1 MRSISCA
8 AGGGVWRCKSQSSRA
23 SGREAFACGARFV
36 QRWIARMASSRRPD
50 RTPSIGWLIAAG
62 VAGGVLAAR
71 AALRARRLYDLR
83 GKVVLITGGSR
94 GLGLVLARAFAYSG
108 ARIAVCARDAGEIER
123 ARGDLAARGIEVFSV
138 SCDLTERVGVE
149 RLVREVRAHY
159 GHIDVLVNNAGL
171 IQVGPMDTMTPADY
185 EEALRIHFWAPLYT
199 MLAVLPEM
207 RRRRSGRIVNISSV
221 GGKISMPHL
230 LPYCS
235 SKFALTGLSQGMR
248 AALLQDNVFVTTVCP
263 GLLRTGSPRNAFF
276 KGHHRAEYTW
286 FSISDSLPIL
296 SMGAPRAARQIVA
309 ACRRGDAELV
319 LPWMAKLW
327 ATAHAL
333 APGLVTDLLG
343 SLDRTLPDPGGIGS
357 NRERGARSVSRLS
370 PSPLTLFGDSAAVR
384 NNEI

>member
-1 MRSISCA
+1 
-8 AGGGVWRCKSQSSRA
+8 
-23 SGREAFACGARFV
+23 
-36 QRWIARMASSRRPD
+36 MASSRRPD

-94 GLGLVLARAFAYSG
+94 GLGLVLARAFAYAG

-123 ARGDLAARGIEVFSV
+123 ARGDLAARGIEVFGV

-159 GHIDVLVNNAGL
+159 GRIDVLVNNAGL
-171 IQVGPMDTMTPADY
+171 IQVGPMETMTPADY

-276 KGHHRAEYTW
+276 KGYHRAEYTW

-319 LPWMAKLW
+319 LPTMAKVW
-327 ATAHAL
+327 VTAHAL
-333 APGLVTDLLG
+333 FPGLVTDLLG
-343 SLDRTLPDPGGIGS
+343 SLERTLPQPGGIGS
-357 NRERGARSVSRLS
+357 AREPGARSSSALS
-370 PSPLTLFGDSAAVR
+370 PSPLTLLGDSAAVR

>member
-1 MRSISCA
+1 MTSSQRDTTRAAGWIMAAAA
-8 AGGGVWRCKSQSSRA
+8 AGG
-23 SGREAFACGARFV
+23 
-36 QRWIARMASSRRPD
+36 
-50 RTPSIGWLIAAG
+50 L
-62 VAGGVLAAR
+62 LAAL
-71 AALRARRLYDLR
+71 AALRTRRLYDLR

-94 GLGLVLARAFAYSG
+94 GLGLVLARAFADEG
-108 ARIAVCARDAGEIER
+108 ARVAVCARDAAEIER
-123 ARGDLAARGIEVFSV
+123 ARAQLAARGFDVLGIA
-138 SCDLTERVGVE
+138 CDLSDRASVE
-149 RLVREVRAHY
+149 KLVRAVHAHF
-159 GHIDVLVNNAGL
+159 GRIDVLVNNAGV

-185 EEALRIHFWAPLYT
+185 EEAMRIHFWAPLYT

-207 RRRRSGRIVNISSV
+207 RQRRSGRIVNISSI
-221 GGKISMPHL
+221 GGKVSMPHL
-230 LPYCS
+230 LPYCA
-235 SKFALTGLSQGMR
+235 SKFALTGLSAGVR
-248 AALLQDNVFVTTVCP
+248 AALLRDNVFVTTVCP
-263 GLLRTGSPRNAFF
+263 GLMRTGSPRNAFF

-296 SMGAPRAARQIVA
+296 SMGAPRAARQIVS
-309 ACRRGDAELV
+309 ACKRGDAELV

-357 NRERGARSVSRLS
+357 NRERGARSASRLS